1 MSEKISL
8 DSSVTF
14 YLFIVYEK
22 SHQSQIIGHRHS
34 HLEQNLKIKCHHI
47 IRKQR
52 IHLLTNKIL
61 FINRCKLTLLTVSV

>member
-1 MSEKISL
+1 M
-8 DSSVTF
+8 
-14 YLFIVYEK
+14 YK
-22 SHQSQIIGHRHS
+22 SHQSQITSHRHS
-34 HLEQNLKIKCHHI
+34 HLELNFKIKCHHI